1 MLRSSRIVKVLS
13 TALLV
18 LLIAAPAW
26 AQLPE
31 KFVVRPEGMPTGATP
46 WSPAVLVGSTLYL
59 AGHGGV
65 GPGSPRPAAFEEEAR
80 LAFGALGRTLAAAG
94 MDAGNVVSLY
104 VYLSAIGDVAAFEKV
119 LRDQYPSNLPA
130 RSIVGVGRLP
140 GGARV
145 QLQAIAVQDA
155 VPRIYHGAPATSAVA
170 VNGIVYLSGVAPGVQ
185 AANTRL
191 AIKGALAGLGSVLRS
206 AGLDYRHVV
215 FCNPY
220 LAPAVPRADLDVVYR
235 QFFEFGNTPARAT
248 LDMNA
253 LPGGAPIALSAVA
266 VADLERRRV
275 VRPISRELS
284 PTASPAVFAGDAL
297 YLSGFSGF
305 MPGYGTLSEDFD
317 LQLRFALRNVQDC
330 LESAG
335 LAFDNIVSLNCYLGN
350 LDDSERMLRLF
361 REYFPKNPPALTIL
375 QQSPTGPNNRPAV
388 QFSGIAVRSVT
399 AAAQ

>member
-1 MLRSSRIVKVLS
+1 MRVPP
-13 TALLV
+13 TLLLL
-18 LLIAAPAW
+18 LLITSPLR

-31 KFVVRPEGMPTGATP
+31 KLVLRPEGTPAATP
-46 WSPAVLVGSTLYL
+46 WSPAVLVGNTVYL
-59 AGHGGV
+59 AGHAGA
-65 GPGSPRPAAFEEEAR
+65 GPGGTHPAAFEEEAR
-80 LAFGALGRTLAAAG
+80 LAFAALGRTLAAAG

-104 VYLSAIGDVAAFEKV
+104 VYLTAIGDAAAFERV

-130 RSIVGVGRLP
+130 RSAVGVGRLP

-145 QLQAIAVQDA
+145 LLQAIAVQDG
-155 VPRIYHGAPATSAVA
+155 VPRVYHGAPATSAVA
-170 VNGIVYLSGVAPGVQ
+170 VNGIVYLSGIAPGGR
-185 AANTRL
+185 AAGTRL
-191 AIKGALAGLGSVLRS
+191 AIKGALVDLGNVLRS
-206 AGLDYRHVV
+206 AGLDYRHVA

-220 LAPAVPRADLDVVYR
+220 MAPKVPRADLDTVYR

-248 LDMNA
+248 LDMSA
-253 LPGGAPIALSAVA
+253 LPGGAPIELSAVA

-317 LQLRFALRNVQDC
+317 LQIRFAMRNVQDC

-335 LAFDNIVSLNCYLGN
+335 LALDNIVSLNCYLGN
-350 LDDSERMLRLF
+350 LDDTDRMLRLF
-361 REYFPKNPPALTIL
+361 REYFPRNPPALTTL
-375 QQSPTGPNNRPAV
+375 QQSPTGPSNRPAV

-399 AAAQ
+399 AAAK